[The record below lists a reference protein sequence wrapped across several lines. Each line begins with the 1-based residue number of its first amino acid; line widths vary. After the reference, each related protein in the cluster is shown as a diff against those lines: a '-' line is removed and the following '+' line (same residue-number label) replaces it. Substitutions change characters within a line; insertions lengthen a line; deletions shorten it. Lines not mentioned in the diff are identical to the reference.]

1 MITSECIHRM
11 ALSAALLVLPLI
23 LYCSEIT
30 GNPHPEIGSTVQAE
44 TVASSVL
51 PAQGTAK
58 KEKAGAGNN
67 PGWYEKQR
75 TERLLTSMPRTPADE
90 SRLSKSY
97 LDFWVSIISAFSCDI
112 DFILWLLNRQ
122 SFPGLYFF
130 NSFFGCCADFIV
142 FIPAPI

>member
-44 TVASSVL
+44 TVQAETVASSVL

-67 PGWYEKQR
+67 PG
-75 TERLLTSMPRTPADE
+75 
-90 SRLSKSY
+90 
-97 LDFWVSIISAFSCDI
+97 
-112 DFILWLLNRQ
+112 
-122 SFPGLYFF
+122 
-130 NSFFGCCADFIV
+130 
-142 FIPAPI
+142 